1 VEVEVEVMVTVLA
14 TVNVDAAVS
23 VEVAVVVEVC
33 TAVAVPVVGAV
44 AVATAVTVR
53 VTVTTGGPSALPASG
68 LSFPPI
74 SGWSAQAG
82 PSTPRKPTTPIN
94 RDRFGALL
102 VIVIPSGRRVR
113 ASGVPANVAQVLAV
127 SKGEIDFM
135 CHSVPSQF

>member
-14 TVNVDAAVS
+14 TVSVDAAVS
-23 VEVAVVVEVC
+23 VEVPVVVEVS
-33 TAVAVPVVGAV
+33 TAVAVPVAGAV
-44 AVATAVTVR
+44 AVAKAVTVK
-53 VTVTTGGPSALPASG
+53 VIVTTGGPSALPASG

-94 RDRFGALL
+94 RARFGVLL
-102 VIVIPSGRRVR
+102 VIVIPSGRRIR
-113 ASGVPANVAQVLAV
+113 ASGVPARVAQVLVV
-127 SKGEIDFM
+127 SEGEIDFM